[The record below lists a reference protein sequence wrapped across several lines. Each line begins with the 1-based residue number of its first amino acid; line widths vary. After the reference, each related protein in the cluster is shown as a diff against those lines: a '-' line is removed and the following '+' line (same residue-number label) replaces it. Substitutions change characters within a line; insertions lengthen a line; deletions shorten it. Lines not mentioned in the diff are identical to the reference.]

1 MIGHVEFLSLRGDME
16 SLVTIYILN
25 YNYGKYLKQCI
36 DSVLAQSYENFEF
49 IVIDDGSTDDSI
61 AVLDQYVGMGINI
74 IKQRNIG
81 LVKSIYKAFS
91 ISNGK
96 YVVRVDADDW
106 VEKDFLK
113 CLVYEIEKNEK
124 IAMVFPDYYEVN
136 EQGSI
141 LHRVKRHNFS
151 TDVTIL
157 DQPAHGACT
166 LTRRDAYFDVGG
178 HNQNIECQDGVDIWL
193 SITNKYSVSNCKEPL
208 FFYRKHGDSIT
219 TNFEK
224 ILDNRSIIFRNHAEN
239 RGYNKTPVI
248 AFIPIRGQMHMGKE
262 FVLHFVGGRTLLDIT
277 IEKALL
283 STEVTSI
290 VVSTDSLL
298 ISNYV
303 MEKYI
308 DIEVH
313 MRDKEIV
320 QQGRHINLSIKDY
333 FLSKN
338 ELNFSS
344 LVILTPHSPFS
355 TYQYIDTAVFSS
367 YLFSTAVVDSVIE
380 DASIMYYHDGHG
392 MKKMHGS
399 DIRNERD
406 YVYIRKGGITF
417 YSLEAVSSVVS
428 GKAQTKGI
436 GHILVTKNASFEA
449 VDEYSLKVAKCIST
463 INN

>member
-1 MIGHVEFLSLRGDME
+1 MG

-25 YNYGKYLKQCI
+25 YNYGQYLEQCI

-49 IVIDDGSTDDSI
+49 IIIDDGSTDDSI
-61 AVLDQYVGMGINI
+61 TVLDQYVGMGINI

-113 CLVYEIEKNEK
+113 CLVCEIEKNED

-193 SITNKYSVSNCKEPL
+193 SITNKYSVSNHKEPL
-208 FFYRKHGDSIT
+208 FFYRKHGSSIT

-224 ILDNRSIIFRNHAEN
+224 ILDNRSIIFRDHAKN
-239 RGYNKTPVI
+239 RGYKKISVI
-248 AFIPIRGQMHMGKE
+248 AFIPIRSQIYNGKE
-262 FVLHFVGGRTLLDIT
+262 FSLHLVGKQTLLDIT

-313 MRDKEIV
+313 IRNENIT
-320 QQGRHINLSIKDY
+320 QQGKHINLSIKDY

-338 ELNFSS
+338 ELKISS

-367 YLFSTAVVDSVIE
+367 YLFNTAVVDSVIE

-417 YSLEAVSSVVS
+417 YSLEAVNSVVF
-428 GKAQTKGI
+428 GEIKTKGI
-436 GHILVTKNASFEA
+436 GHILITKNASFD
-449 VDEYSLKVAKCIST
+449 VNDEYSLKVAGCIL
-463 INN
+463 ICNNKKMEK